1 MLKFYRCKVETYHNN
16 EFISSN
22 VCFCLTE
29 DEKQPFT
36 ELLTWANLDEKFS
49 ANAALHSC
57 FIIWN
62 RKKGRQVE
70 FFDWGYTSIKEW
82 KEELNIEIRYTY
94 TEFTPSIDFILKWH
108 GGEKAIQYLKERG
121 LSIK

>member
-1 MLKFYRCKVETYHNN
+1 MLKFYKCKVETYYNK
-16 EFISSN
+16 EFKGSN

-29 DEKQPFT
+29 NEMQSFT
-36 ELLTWANLDEKFS
+36 ESLTWENLSEKYSHNGSQYFF
-49 ANAALHSC
+49 N
-57 FIIWN
+57 IWN

-82 KEELNIEIRYTY
+82 KEELNIKIQYTY

-108 GGEKAIQYLKERG
+108 DGDKAIQYLKERG
-121 LSIK
+121 LSIN